1 MQNKNLKFLE
11 KFNNP
16 KNTRF
21 ESFIEAFKICNDRK
35 LKIIVET
42 GTARG
47 KTKFFFLIILIGKM
61 E

>member
-1 MQNKNLKFLE
+1 MQIDNLKFLE
-11 KFNNP
+11 KFNNT

-21 ESFIEAFKICNDRK
+21 ASFIEAFKICNDRK

-47 KTKFFFLIILIGKM
+47 KTKFFFF
-61 E
+61 